1 MYCGIVYFGCKVEGV
16 CFNIECDMF
25 IMDNKLILDIIFYN
39 EILNDNI
46 LLEYEVKVFK
56 VFEEQFFYLMSC
68 GIFEEEVIE
77 MIVMGFIELFIKEF
91 LMEYVVEM
99 NCLIKFEMEG
109 LIG

>member
-1 MYCGIVYFGCKVEGV
+1 
-16 CFNIECDMF
+16 
-25 IMDNKLILDIIFYN
+25 
-39 EILNDNI
+39 
-46 LLEYEVKVFK
+46 
-56 VFEEQFFYLMSC
+56 MSC